1 MARKRHREHES
12 ETSIPKQKKRTLDSS
27 ANQSKAQSHEY
38 QLPDLPVIPEPA
50 IAKVASTHLGTL
62 PSGTPLT
69 NSYERLEFV
78 GDSYL
83 AYLAAST
90 VNARYP
96 NFDSGK
102 LSQTK
107 QLIVCNATLAGY
119 AKQYKLDKRASL
131 PTEIKQAEHSK
142 HNSKLWIKTLG
153 DLFEAYVGG
162 ILEADPYHGCATIDA
177 WMAELWE
184 PLFKTQVEANVVNR
198 NAKQELAIKIM
209 TKGTSISYSDDGP
222 VQKSSLKGRDIYSV
236 KVCYTGLGYHDL
248 WLGAGKGPN
257 KAEAG
262 YAAASQALQHPQL
275 SEIMA
280 KKEERDLISKAQKDL
295 LGKDIQSDLTK
306 E

>member
-1 MARKRHREHES
+1 MARKRHREHDS
-12 ETSIPKQKKRTLDSS
+12 ETSMPQQKKRAPNTS
-27 ANQSKAQSHEY
+27 ANQSAAQSHEY
-38 QLPDLPVIPEPA
+38 QLPDLPPIPDPA
-50 IAKVASTHLGTL
+50 IAKAASTHQGTL
-62 PSGTPLT
+62 PSGTPLID
-69 NSYERLEFV
+69 SYDRLEFL

-119 AKQYKLDKRASL
+119 ASQYKLDKRASL
-131 PTEIKQAEHSK
+131 PAEIQEAEHSK

-162 ILEADPYHGCATIDA
+162 ILEADPYHGYATIDA
-177 WMAELWE
+177 WMVELWE
-184 PLFKTQVEANVVNR
+184 PLFSTKVEAKVVNR
-198 NAKQELAIKIM
+198 NAKQELSTKIM
-209 TKGTSISYSDDGP
+209 TKGTGISYSDDGP

-236 KVCYTGLGYHDL
+236 KVCYTGLGYQDL

-262 YAAASQALQHPQL
+262 YAAASQALQHPKL
-275 SEIMA
+275 TEIMA
-280 KKEERDLISKAQKDL
+280 KKKERDLISKAQKDL
-295 LGKDIQSDLTK
+295 LEKDPQSDLT
-306 E
+306 EA